1 MYIYI
6 LASAI
11 KFLEMG
17 GYPKWRGSVFEMGGG
32 VLTPLPIIFTIY
44 ESS

>member
-1 MYIYI
+1 MYVYIYI

-32 VLTPLPIIFTIY
+32 LNPSTNYIHNL
-44 ESS
+44 